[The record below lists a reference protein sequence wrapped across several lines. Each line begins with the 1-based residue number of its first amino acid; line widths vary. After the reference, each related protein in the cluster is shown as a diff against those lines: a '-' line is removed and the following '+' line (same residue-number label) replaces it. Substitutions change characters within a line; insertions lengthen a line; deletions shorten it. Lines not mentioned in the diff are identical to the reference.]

1 MKTRFALGTILI
13 ATQIEFPKSCTID
26 FFKDLLA
33 PPIEVFCLFVCV
45 PVCVWVDPR
54 VFWSDCTFVAVISI
68 FVLCIYL
75 SVFILC

>member
-33 PPIEVFCLFVCV
+33 PPIEVFCLFVYLY
-45 PVCVWVDPR
+45 VCG
-54 VFWSDCTFVAVISI
+54 SI
-68 FVLCIYL
+68 HVSSGLTARL
-75 SVFILC
+75 WLL